1 MSPQMSGPP
10 PLRRMIV
17 PAVFVGAL
25 FLVVFFRQPEGPRS
39 RDQWILSGQTMGT
52 SFTVKIVVPIDPDV
66 THDETSGVIREAVD
80 EVDSRMSTYKADSEL
95 SRFNN
100 HGTEVFDASPAM
112 IEVMTEANRVAE
124 ISGGAFDITV
134 GPLVDAWGFGPGP
147 VTAVPPG
154 GDVIERL
161 LTEHG
166 YRHLEIDLENLTVRK
181 ANPLLRCDLSAIAK
195 GYAVDRV
202 ARRLEDLGFDDF
214 MVEIG
219 GEVRT
224 SGVNADGLVWRIG
237 VERPQADRSGVWGA
251 VELADAAMATSGD
264 YRNYYERDG
273 IRISHT
279 IDARNGRPVT
289 HKLASVTVI
298 HPSCMTADALATAL
312 SVLGPEEGR
321 AVVEREGLAV
331 LFLIRTEDGGFDEWE
346 SESWPGANSS
356 RSKDVAPVESD

>member
-1 MSPQMSGPP
+1 MSPQTSGPP

-17 PAVFVGAL
+17 PAIFVGAL
-25 FLVVFFRQPEGPRS
+25 FLVVFFRQPAGPEPH
-39 RDQWILSGQTMGT
+39 DLWILSGQTMGT
-52 SFTVKIVVPIDPDV
+52 SFTVKIVFPIDPDV
-66 THDETSGVIREAVD
+66 TQDETAGVIRETVD
-80 EVDSRMSTYKADSEL
+80 GVDSRMSTYKADSEL

-100 HGTEVFDASPAM
+100 HGSEVFDASPEM
-112 IEVMTEANRVAE
+112 VEVMIEANRVAE
-124 ISGGAFDITV
+124 VSGGAFDITI

-147 VTAVPPG
+147 VTAPPG
-154 GDVIERL
+154 DEVIERL

-166 YRHLEIDLENLTVRK
+166 YRQLEIDHNDLTVRK

-202 ARRLEDLGFDDF
+202 VKRLKDLGFKDL

-251 VELADAAMATSGD
+251 VELADTAMATSGD

-279 IDARNGRPVT
+279 IDARTGRPVT
-289 HKLASVTVI
+289 HRLASVTVV
-298 HPSCMTADALATAL
+298 HPSCMTADAFATAL

-331 LFLIRTEDGGFDEWE
+331 LFLIRTEDGEFEEWE
-346 SESWPGANSS
+346 SKLWPGANTPASG
-356 RSKDVAPVESD
+356 DVDPHEST